1 MTPTKGG
8 ATRFETLA
16 LEGQSG
22 MALIFEHGLIHEGGE
37 VSQGLKYVL
46 RSDVMYGR
54 LGVMTG

>member
-1 MTPTKGG
+1 
-8 ATRFETLA
+8 
-16 LEGQSG
+16 